1 MLVTTL
7 FVHARRVAGL
17 LVSTAF
23 VVLAAPL
30 AASCTEIRPP
40 DLGTPVPPI
49 LVPEWGLDARPVS
62 PACRALAKPPVPAAP
77 KAQIAYAPVTSA
89 PLADLVDIVAQSGRL
104 YVVERS
110 GVIRIVASDGI
121 TAPVVLDLH
130 DKVAFGPASGIVS
143 LAFHPKFAQN
153 GYVYLA
159 YMVPYPTQPPPAD
172 VAYRSVVGRFESKD
186 GGLTLDPT
194 TEKRLLVR
202 DQPAPSNDADKL
214 VFGNDG
220 LLYIGVGDGTKSSR
234 AQDKSVLF
242 GKILRI
248 DVDNGDPYAIPA
260 GNPFAQGGGAPEV
273 YAYGFRSPS
282 RISFDK
288 PTGDLWAGD
297 RGQSSFEEID
307 RVVRGGNYG
316 WAVREGSTC
325 FEAPSCNLAGLVEPL
340 AAHPRTEASA
350 IVGGFVYRGTA
361 LPSLVGKYVYAD
373 TTFSNV
379 WSIDPNASSPS
390 PVRLDEGLERLAPT
404 SIGLD
409 EKNELLLLTSTRVL
423 RVVPPAPIQPETPAA
438 LSATGCVD
446 ATDPQKPALGLFA
459 YDVNVPQWVDGAVA
473 DRYLSVP
480 ADAQLV
486 VGAGGRLAL
495 PAGSVAI
502 RTLRKENKRVETQLL
517 LRRPDGS
524 WSAYAYAWSADQKDA
539 VLATA
544 ATTVKL
550 PSGAAHEVRPAE
562 CATCHDA
569 HRSGTLA
576 TIGLEAGQLDR
587 SGVDYG
593 AGRTGNPLATLSHNA
608 MLSVV
613 VPPESYT
620 ALPSPTGFDTPERRA
635 RAYLHGNCAFCH
647 DGVEFSGLDLRVF
660 VPLRDTK
667 TCGVA
672 GGLKTGGVNRL
683 TPGNPDDSQLVT
695 SMRVPPGPEH
705 MPTVGSVT
713 TDERGVDLLSS
724 WIRALSACP

>member
-7 FVHARRVAGL
+7 FVHARRIAGL

-23 VVLAAPL
+23 VALAAPV
-30 AASCTEIRPP
+30 AASCSEIRPP
-40 DLGTPVPPI
+40 DLGTPVPPV

-62 PACRALAKPPVPAAP
+62 PGCLALAKPAAPAAP

-89 PLADLVDIVAQSGRL
+89 PLANLVDVVAQSGRL
-104 YVVERS
+104 YVVDRS
-110 GVIRIVASDGI
+110 GVIRTLASDGL
-121 TAPVVLDLH
+121 TAPVVLDIH
-130 DKVAFGPASGIVS
+130 EKVTFGPTSGVVS

-159 YMVPYPTQPPPAD
+159 YMVPYLTQPPAD
-172 VAYRSVVGRFESKD
+172 VAHRSVVGRFESKD
-186 GGLTLDPT
+186 GGLTIDPT

-202 DQPAPSNDADKL
+202 DQPVASNDADKL

-220 LLYIGVGDGTKSSR
+220 LLYVGVGDGTKSAR
-234 AQDKSVLF
+234 AQDTSALF

-248 DVDNGDPYAIPA
+248 DVDGGDPYAIPPT
-260 GNPFAQGGGAPEV
+260 NPFAQGGGAPEV

-297 RGQSSFEEID
+297 RGQASFEEID

-316 WAVREGSTC
+316 WAIREARSC
-325 FEAPSCNLAGLVEPL
+325 FEAPSCDLSGLVEPL
-340 AAHPRTEASA
+340 AAHPHTEASA
-350 IVGGFVYRGTA
+350 VVGGFVYRGSA

-373 TTFSNV
+373 ATFSNV
-379 WSIDPNASSPS
+379 WSLDPNASAPS
-390 PVRLDEGLERLAPT
+390 PVRLDEGLERVGPT

-423 RVVPPAPIQPETPAA
+423 RVVPPAPVQPEMPAA

-446 ATDPQKPALGLFA
+446 ATEPTKPALGLFA
-459 YDVNVPQWVDGAVA
+459 YDVNVPLWADGAVA

-480 ADAQLV
+480 ADAQLKV
-486 VGAGGRLAL
+486 EAGGRLVL
-495 PAGSVAI
+495 PAGSVSM
-502 RTLRKENKRVETQLL
+502 RTLRRENRRIETQLL

-524 WSAYAYAWSADQKDA
+524 WSAYAYTWSADQKDA
-539 VLATA
+539 ALATA

-550 PSGAAHEVRPAE
+550 PSGATHEVRPAE

-569 HRSGTLA
+569 HRSGTLS
-576 TIGLEAGQLDR
+576 TLGLEAAQLDR
-587 SGVDYG
+587 AGVDYG
-593 AGRTGNPLATLSHNA
+593 GGRTGNPLATLTHNA
-608 MLSVV
+608 MLSAI
-613 VPPESYT
+613 VPPESYM
-620 ALPSPTGFDTPERRA
+620 ALPSPTGFDTPERRS

-647 DGVEFSGLDLRVF
+647 DGVELSGIDLRAF
-660 VPLRDTK
+660 VPLHDTR

-705 MPTVGSVT
+705 MPTVGSTT
-713 TDERGVDLLSS
+713 TDELGVELLSS
-724 WIRALSACP
+724 WIRSLSACP